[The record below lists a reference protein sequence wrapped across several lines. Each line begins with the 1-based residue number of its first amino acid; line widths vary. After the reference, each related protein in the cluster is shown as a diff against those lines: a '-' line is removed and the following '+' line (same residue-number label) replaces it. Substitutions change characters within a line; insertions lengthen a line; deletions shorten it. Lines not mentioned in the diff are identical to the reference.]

1 MEKENENENITFILG
16 EMNDTEYQE
25 ETLDDNVLNNLWLE
39 LEKLYLE
46 EKQTNC
52 NIDDKENINLQISNK
67 VNYNINFTIKQLLI
81 ITDYYGLNKI
91 IKSYKKCKKEDII
104 HILVEFESMK
114 ENSLIVNKRK
124 QLWHYMNELKN
135 DNFMKKYVL
144 WT

>member
-1 MEKENENENITFILG
+1 MENENENITFILG
-16 EMNDTEYQE
+16 EMNETEYLD
-25 ETLDDNVLNNLWLE
+25 ETLDENVLNNIWIE
-39 LEKLYLE
+39 LEKSYLE
-46 EKQTNC
+46 ENKTK
-52 NIDDKENINLQISNK
+52 DKENINLQISNK

-91 IKSYKKCKKEDII
+91 VKSFKKCKKEDII
-104 HILVEFESMK
+104 HLLVEFESLE

-124 QLWHYMNELKN
+124 QLWYYMNELKT

>member
-1 MEKENENENITFILG
+1 MEKENENITFILG

-25 ETLDDNVLNNLWLE
+25 ETLDENILNNIWLE
-39 LEKLYLE
+39 LEKSYLE
-46 EKQTNC
+46 EKQTND
-52 NIDDKENINLQISNK
+52 NKENINLQISNK

-91 IKSYKKCKKEDII
+91 VKSCKKCKKEDII
-104 HILVEFESMK
+104 DILIEFESME
-114 ENSLIVNKRK
+114 ENSFIVNKRK